1 MADFHKDFKGKTTIL
16 RDCFFKLRFGES
28 RVKMENPDFENTFD
42 VYSTDQVEAR
52 YLITPSMMERLLELD
67 RKFGQGVTISFR
79 DSTILIAI
87 PDSKNHFEASI
98 WNPITNIQS
107 LSTEIETIS
116 ALISI
121 VDDLN
126 LNTRI
131 WSKE

>member
-1 MADFHKDFKGKTTIL
+1 
-16 RDCFFKLRFGES
+16 
-28 RVKMENPDFENTFD
+28 MENPDFENTFD

-107 LSTEIETIS
+107 LSAEIETIS